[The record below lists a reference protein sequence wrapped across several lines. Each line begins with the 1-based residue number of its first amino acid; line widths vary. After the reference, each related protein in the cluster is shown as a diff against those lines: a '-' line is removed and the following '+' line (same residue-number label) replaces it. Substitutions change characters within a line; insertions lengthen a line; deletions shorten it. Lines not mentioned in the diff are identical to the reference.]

1 MTAYVDT
8 SVILTLALLDNGAEQ
23 TLALLASLDELPAY
37 SDFGF
42 GEGVSG
48 VGLRVRQRLLTAAE
62 GALSI
67 EGLGELLARWRRV
80 PLESQDIARAT
91 GYLRHFELGLRLP
104 DALHIAIAA
113 RLGFELI
120 TADRRQADAA
130 RALGVVARTSLNE
143 GA

>member
-1 MTAYVDT
+1 MTVYVDT
-8 SVILTLALLDNGAEQ
+8 SVILTLVLLDTGAQE

-37 SDFGF
+37 SDLGF

-48 VGLRVRQRLLTAAE
+48 IGLRVRQKLLTVAE

-67 EGLGELLARWRRV
+67 QGLGELLARWRRV
-80 PLESQDIARAT
+80 PLESQDIAHAT
-91 GYLRHFELGLRLP
+91 RYLHHFELGLRLP
-104 DALHIAIAA
+104 DALHIAITA

-120 TADRRQADAA
+120 TADRRQHAAA
-130 RALGVVARTSLNE
+130 RALGVATRTPFDE